1 MKKNLKH
8 LLALCLTLALVFS
21 LSACGQK
28 ADETPNDAQDDQ
40 QTEQEKFTPANYSI
54 AALKGP
60 TAMGLVKLMKDSES
74 GETTGN
80 EYTFT
85 LAGSADEV
93 TPALLKG
100 ELDMACVP
108 ANLAAVLYN
117 KTEGEIEVLAVN
129 TLGVLYIVE
138 NGESVHSMA
147 DLKGKTIVAAGKG
160 STPEYAL
167 RYLLTENG
175 IDPDNDVTIDWK
187 SEHSECVAA
196 LASGQASVALLPQP
210 FVTVAQSKIEGL
222 RMALDLNAEW
232 DALDNGSALITGVI
246 VARRAVVE
254 ENPAAVN
261 EFLKEYA
268 ASVDYVNAN
277 TADAAALIGEYSIVD
292 AAVAEKALPYCNIV
306 CLTGADLLEALPGY
320 LEVLY
325 NASPAAVG
333 GEMPGA
339 VPPPYFKER
348 RDDHARKK
356 AERASLGSRFLADR
370 LAACR
375 DGTARGIPARRAAAP
390 LSRILARAAH
400 FAGGHG
406 GVLVRHRHVEHAHSG
421 RLFAFLRAGS
431 CAGGAF
437 RAVFARRRA
446 ACAARGGGQDRAG
459 GVVHH
464 SGAYLALQPNA
475 AAVHRGADGLP
486 ARVLKCA

>member
-1 MKKNLKH
+1 MNWKKK
-8 LLALCLTLALVFS
+8 LLALGLSLALTLS
-21 LSACGQK
+21 LTACGQK
-28 ADETPNDAQDDQ
+28 TSEPEQPEEPT
-40 QTEQEKFTPANYSI
+40 QTEEPADKTQDGTEAATAHFRI

-60 TAMGLVKLMKDSES
+60 TAMGLVELMSLSDTANEMMEGKENVVS
-74 GETTGN
+74 TGN
-80 EYTFT
+80 TYEFT

-93 TPALLKG
+93 TPALIKG
-100 ELDMACVP
+100 DLDMACVP
-108 ANLAAVLYN
+108 ANLAAVLYG
-117 KTEGEIEVLAVN
+117 KTGGAVEVLAVN

-138 NGESVHSMA
+138 NGETVQSMA
-147 DLKGKTIVAAGKG
+147 DLKGQTIVAAGKG

-175 IDPDNDVTIDWK
+175 IDPDKDVTIDWK

-246 VARRAVVE
+246 VARREVVE

-277 TADAAALIGEYSIVD
+277 TADAAALIGEYGIVD

-333 GEMPGA
+333 GEMPDNSF
-339 VPPPYFKER
+339 YF
-348 RDDHARKK
+348 A
-356 AERASLGSRFLADR
+356 
-370 LAACR
+370 
-375 DGTARGIPARRAAAP
+375 
-390 LSRILARAAH
+390 
-400 FAGGHG
+400 
-406 GVLVRHRHVEHAHSG
+406 
-421 RLFAFLRAGS
+421 
-431 CAGGAF
+431 
-437 RAVFARRRA
+437 
-446 ACAARGGGQDRAG
+446 
-459 GVVHH
+459 
-464 SGAYLALQPNA
+464 
-475 AAVHRGADGLP
+475 
-486 ARVLKCA
+486 

>member
-21 LSACGQK
+21 LAACGQK
-28 ADETPNDAQDDQ
+28 ADETQNDQ
-40 QTEQEKFTPANYSI
+40 QTEQEEFTPASYSI

-138 NGESVHSMA
+138 NGESVKSMA

-175 IDPDNDVTIDWK
+175 IDPDNAVTIDWK

-196 LASGQASVALLPQP
+196 LASGQATIALLPQP

-222 RMALDLNAEW
+222 RMALDLTKEW
-232 DALDNGSALITGVI
+232 DALDNGSSLITGVI
-246 VARRAVVE
+246 VARREVVE
-254 ENPAAVN
+254 ANPAAVN

-277 TADAAALIGEYSIVD
+277 TADAAALIGEYGIVD

-333 GEMPGA
+333 GEMPDNSF
-339 VPPPYFKER
+339 YF
-348 RDDHARKK
+348 A
-356 AERASLGSRFLADR
+356 
-370 LAACR
+370 
-375 DGTARGIPARRAAAP
+375 
-390 LSRILARAAH
+390 
-400 FAGGHG
+400 
-406 GVLVRHRHVEHAHSG
+406 
-421 RLFAFLRAGS
+421 
-431 CAGGAF
+431 
-437 RAVFARRRA
+437 
-446 ACAARGGGQDRAG
+446 
-459 GVVHH
+459 
-464 SGAYLALQPNA
+464 
-475 AAVHRGADGLP
+475 
-486 ARVLKCA
+486 

>member
-1 MKKNLKH
+1 MKKNLKY
-8 LLALCLTLALVFS
+8 LLALCLTIALVFS
-21 LSACGQK
+21 LAACGQK

-40 QTEQEKFTPANYSI
+40 QTEQEEFTPANYSI

-277 TADAAALIGEYSIVD
+277 TADAAALIGEYGIVD

-306 CLTGADLLEALPGY
+306 CLMGANLLEALPGY

-333 GEMPGA
+333 GKMPDNSF
-339 VPPPYFKER
+339 YF
-348 RDDHARKK
+348 A
-356 AERASLGSRFLADR
+356 
-370 LAACR
+370 
-375 DGTARGIPARRAAAP
+375 
-390 LSRILARAAH
+390 
-400 FAGGHG
+400 
-406 GVLVRHRHVEHAHSG
+406 
-421 RLFAFLRAGS
+421 
-431 CAGGAF
+431 
-437 RAVFARRRA
+437 
-446 ACAARGGGQDRAG
+446 
-459 GVVHH
+459 
-464 SGAYLALQPNA
+464 
-475 AAVHRGADGLP
+475 
-486 ARVLKCA
+486 

>member
-8 LLALCLTLALVFS
+8 LLALCLTIALVFS
-21 LSACGQK
+21 LAACGQK
-28 ADETPNDAQDDQ
+28 ADETQNDQ
-40 QTEQEKFTPANYSI
+40 QTEQEEFTPASYSI

-80 EYTFT
+80 GYTFT

-138 NGESVHSMA
+138 NGESVQSIA
-147 DLKGKTIVAAGKG
+147 DLKGQTIVAAGKG

-175 IDPDNDVTIDWK
+175 IDPDHDVTIDWK
-187 SEHSECVAA
+187 SEHSECVAS
-196 LASGQASVALLPQP
+196 LASGAATIAMLPQP

-222 RMALDLNAEW
+222 RMALDLTKEW
-232 DALDNGSALITGVI
+232 DALDNGSGLITGVI

-254 ENPAAVN
+254 ENPAAV
-261 EFLKEYA
+261 EAFLKDYA
-268 ASVDYVNAN
+268 ASVDWVNAN
-277 TADAAALIGEYSIVD
+277 TADAAALIGEYGIVD

-333 GEMPGA
+333 GEMPDNSF
-339 VPPPYFKER
+339 YF
-348 RDDHARKK
+348 A
-356 AERASLGSRFLADR
+356 
-370 LAACR
+370 
-375 DGTARGIPARRAAAP
+375 
-390 LSRILARAAH
+390 
-400 FAGGHG
+400 
-406 GVLVRHRHVEHAHSG
+406 
-421 RLFAFLRAGS
+421 
-431 CAGGAF
+431 
-437 RAVFARRRA
+437 
-446 ACAARGGGQDRAG
+446 
-459 GVVHH
+459 
-464 SGAYLALQPNA
+464 
-475 AAVHRGADGLP
+475 
-486 ARVLKCA
+486 

>member
-1 MKKNLKH
+1 MKKNLKY
-8 LLALCLTLALVFS
+8 LLALCLTIALVFS
-21 LSACGQK
+21 LAACGQK
-28 ADETPNDAQDDQ
+28 ADETTNDAQDDQ
-40 QTEQEKFTPANYSI
+40 QTEQEEFTPTSYSI

-210 FVTVAQSKIEGL
+210 FVTVAQSKI
-222 RMALDLNAEW
+222 
-232 DALDNGSALITGVI
+232 SALITGVI

-261 EFLKEYA
+261 EFLKKYA
-268 ASVDYVNAN
+268 ASVDWVNAN

-333 GEMPGA
+333 GEMPDNSF
-339 VPPPYFKER
+339 YF
-348 RDDHARKK
+348 A
-356 AERASLGSRFLADR
+356 
-370 LAACR
+370 
-375 DGTARGIPARRAAAP
+375 
-390 LSRILARAAH
+390 
-400 FAGGHG
+400 
-406 GVLVRHRHVEHAHSG
+406 
-421 RLFAFLRAGS
+421 
-431 CAGGAF
+431 
-437 RAVFARRRA
+437 
-446 ACAARGGGQDRAG
+446 
-459 GVVHH
+459 
-464 SGAYLALQPNA
+464 
-475 AAVHRGADGLP
+475 
-486 ARVLKCA
+486 